1 MTEGKGKGKTV
12 DFLAEDPVIHNQVYS
27 LISVVG
33 PHMPQK
39 CSVWGIKVRGS
50 FRTQEEAK
58 KKAVELSEIDN
69 DYDIYTV
76 ETGKFVPLVVDP
88 DADIETEHLN
98 EELNTLIKSYKSSK
112 EKANREWEANKQK
125 QVEEATREGKEGVK
139 RTPIMLFAT
148 SKSLEAQIK
157 TVEESLKQL
166 NESLIEYTT
175 EFESLS
181 DEEKNAAVDE
191 FNKTGN
197 QFVS

>member
-1 MTEGKGKGKTV
+1 MSKGKTI
-12 DFLAEDPVIHNQVYS
+12 DFLYEDPVMNNQVYS
-27 LISVVG
+27 LISIIG

-39 CSVWGIKVRGS
+39 CSVWGIKIRGS

-58 KKAVELSEIDN
+58 KRAIELSEIDN

-98 EELNTLIKSYKSSK
+98 DELNTLIKSYKASK
-112 EKANREWEANKQK
+112 SKANSEWEANKQR

-157 TVEESLKQL
+157 TTEDTLKQL
-166 NESLIEYTT
+166 KESLSEYST
-175 EFESLS
+175 EFEALS
-181 DEEKNAAVDE
+181 DKEKEEAIEE
-191 FNKTGN
+191 FKTTGN
-197 QFVS
+197 QFIS